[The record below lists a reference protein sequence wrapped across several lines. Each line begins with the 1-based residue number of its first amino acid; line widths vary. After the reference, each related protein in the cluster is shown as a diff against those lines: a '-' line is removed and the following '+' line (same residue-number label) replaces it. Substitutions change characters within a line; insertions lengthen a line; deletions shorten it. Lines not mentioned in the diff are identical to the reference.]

1 VLASSSPQAPPA
13 DPKVLVAQG
22 LSPVWEACEWTRELV
37 NSIPDNSIWPRYM
50 SYPHPDAIGS
60 YGAELVTMAQE
71 RRGKALRWWQQ
82 LAAARILEHDINGA
96 LCWREWMLTLSRQ
109 GGKSWLMSELA
120 MWRIL
125 RAPLFND
132 DAQLVM
138 HVADKLQTGDEVQ
151 RYARAWARSQEG
163 WKASES
169 AGQKQV
175 EAPDGSR
182 WRVFSKDT
190 PYGWTAGLALI
201 DEVWALRAALVEDGI
216 EPTLIERAQPQLGL
230 LSTAHPRATS
240 LFIDRRATAKAGGS
254 ILLVEW
260 SAPRYLELTDRLGWR
275 MASPHWTPQ
284 REQTVERALQRALAS
299 RSSALNE
306 EDPVATFR
314 GQYLNQWPERA
325 DNEQALPGDALFS
338 PGAWAQ
344 LAGPADPAGP
354 VVFAVEDFAG
364 IAVAIAAAG
373 RDASGSITLEAYVLP
388 GDRRLAYDWIAVH
401 SASRPGSSLVVG
413 TALADDAAVVELG
426 ASLTVVPMTYGDTRA
441 ALSLLRQVVNRRGLV
456 HADTPELDAQVK
468 ACRVAEGTAG
478 LRVASSGRWDVIRAA
493 AWAVGSVERERRNAP
508 SVY

>member
-1 VLASSSPQAPPA
+1 VLATPSPA

-22 LSPVWEACEWTRELV
+22 LSSVWQRCEWTRELA
-37 NSIPDNSIWPRYM
+37 NSIPDNAIWPRYM

-60 YGAELVTMAQE
+60 YGAKLATMAEE

-82 LAAARILEHDINGA
+82 LAAARILEHDRNGA
-96 LCWREWMLTLSRQ
+96 LCWREWLLTLSRQ

-120 MWRIL
+120 MWRIQH
-125 RAPLFND
+125 APLFD
-132 DAQLVM
+132 DGAQLVM

-151 RYARAWARSQEG
+151 GYARAWAKSRKDEG
-163 WKASES
+163 WKSSEQ
-169 AGQKQV
+169 AGQKRV

-190 PYGWTAGLALI
+190 PYGWSAGLALI
-201 DEVWALRAALVEDGI
+201 DEVWALRAAIVEDGI
-216 EPTLIERAQPQLGL
+216 EPTQIERTWPQLGL
-230 LSTAHPRATS
+230 LSSAHPRATS
-240 LFIDRRATAKAGGS
+240 LFIDRRATALLGGS
-254 ILLVEW
+254 ILLLEW
-260 SAPRYLELTDRLGWR
+260 STPRYLELSDRQGWR
-275 MASPHWTPQ
+275 MASPHWTAQ
-284 REQTVERALQRALAS
+284 REQTVERALQRALSS

-306 EDPVATFR
+306 EDPIATFR

-325 DNEQALPGDALFS
+325 DNEQTLPGDALFT

-344 LAGPADPAGP
+344 LAGPADPVGP

-364 IAVAIAAAG
+364 IAVAVAAAG
-373 RDASGSITLEAYVLP
+373 RNPSGTITLEAYVLP
-388 GDRRLAYDWIAVH
+388 GDRRVAYDWIAAH

-413 TALADDAAVVELG
+413 TALADDAPVVELG
-426 ASLTVVPMTYGDTRA
+426 ASLTVVPMSYGDTRA

-456 HADTPELDAQVK
+456 HAETPELDSQVK
-468 ACRVAEGTAG
+468 ACRVGEGTAG

-493 AWAVGSVERERRNAP
+493 AWAVGAVERERRNAP